1 MSSKKRNNCDKLTVI
16 DVIIL
21 SIFFLTE
28 VFTTLTMLLLWHK
41 FGLATDLIDL
51 IKILLR

>member
-41 FGLATDLIDL
+41 FGLGVELSEL
-51 IKILLR
+51 LKILSQ